1 MPDSPA
7 GDHLDQAVITAHL
20 RAWRT
25 SLLALHKVL
34 VDAELERYRADVA
47 PVDGPNHAMKLL
59 SEDPWF
65 AWLRPILVLIVQI
78 DERLA
83 DRRPVTIE
91 EFDDFRRETRAVLA
105 PAPDSPAGREYQ
117 RSLQE
122 LPAAVV
128 LHGKLLDLTKVS
140 ER

>member
-1 MPDSPA
+1 MSDRSGNDPI
-7 GDHLDQAVITAHL
+7 DQAVIASHL

-34 VDAELERYRADVA
+34 VDAELARYGAAVG
-47 PVDGPNHAMKLL
+47 PVEGPHHAMKLL
-59 SEDPWF
+59 GEDPWF

-83 DRRPVTIE
+83 DSRPLTLD
-91 EFDDFRRETRAVLA
+91 EFDGFRDETRAVLTPTA
-105 PAPDSPAGREYQ
+105 DTTAGREYQ

-128 LHGKLLDLTKVS
+128 LHGKLLELTKIS
-140 ER
+140 AR